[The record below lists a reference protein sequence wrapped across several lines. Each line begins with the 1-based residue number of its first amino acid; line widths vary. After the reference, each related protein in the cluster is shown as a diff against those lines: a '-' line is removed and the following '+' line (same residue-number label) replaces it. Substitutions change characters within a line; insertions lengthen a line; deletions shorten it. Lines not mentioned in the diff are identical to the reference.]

1 MIVDYFK
8 RAMEKLRTQGRP
20 DPETTRKHFEDE
32 AKALLDQYAA
42 EVRGEMEQPRSRT
55 GMWIFRQ
62 QIDHEVYV
70 QALCALLDDIRQA
83 GRAEGV
89 AELAKQMDY
98 QCACRC
104 REHRH
109 PACVKCLD
117 VYGCPV
123 HSDADPEVLR
133 PEFLKDPE
141 AVARAIHVAYK
152 GVAAEMGAIVGE
164 SWEDSSPEYQRAMVE
179 SVHRVVTVR
188 LEARRG

>member
-1 MIVDYFK
+1 MIDYFK
-8 RAMEKLRTQGRP
+8 RAMEKLKTQGRP
-20 DPETTRKHFEDE
+20 EPTSNRERFESE

-42 EVRGEMEQPRSRT
+42 EVRGEMEQPRSRA

-70 QALCALLDDIRQA
+70 QALCALLDDVRQA
-83 GRAEGV
+83 GRSEGV

-104 REHRH
+104 REHHR

-141 AVARAIHVAYK
+141 AVAKAIHAAYK
-152 GVAAEMGAIVGE
+152 VAAAYEGAIVGE
-164 SWEDSSPEYQRAMVE
+164 SWEDSADEYQRAMVE
-179 SVHRVVTVR
+179 SVRRVVTVR